1 MLFFDLDKP
10 NPQEIKKWMEENE
23 FSIKSASDA
32 LGVSKRQFSRFLS
45 GETEAKRVHSL
56 AMQMIWLINENK
68 KNILDESEK
77 KKKGQKFKK
86 DLYSYKINQSLYNR
100 KFNRLFSN
108 LIFLILSRIKP
119 QKKLKND
126 ITINNPDKIADG
138 NLSTRPVI

>member
-10 NPQEIKKWMEENE
+10 NPQEIKQWMEKNE

-68 KNILDESEK
+68 RRVVDESK
-77 KKKGQKFKK
+77 KNKTSK
-86 DLYSYKINQSLYNR
+86 
-100 KFNRLFSN
+100 
-108 LIFLILSRIKP
+108 RISIPIK
-119 QKKLKND
+119 
-126 ITINNPDKIADG
+126 
-138 NLSTRPVI
+138 

>member
-10 NPQEIKKWMEENE
+10 NPQEIKKWMEKNE

-77 KKKGQKFKK
+77 KNKAKGLK
-86 DLYSYKINQSLYNR
+86 
-100 KFNRLFSN
+100 
-108 LIFLILSRIKP
+108 RISIPIK
-119 QKKLKND
+119 
-126 ITINNPDKIADG
+126 
-138 NLSTRPVI
+138 

>member
-77 KKKGQKFKK
+77 KKKAKNSKK
-86 DLYSYKINQSLYNR
+86 ISIP
-100 KFNRLFSN
+100 
-108 LIFLILSRIKP
+108 IK
-119 QKKLKND
+119 
-126 ITINNPDKIADG
+126 
-138 NLSTRPVI
+138 